1 MGYQKYLQYMFL
13 LIGATLCTGLQ
24 GATSTDDLPRGE
36 QLYLIHCASCHGPK
50 GEGGRGP
57 RLAIP
62 KLARAPNEEVLVDV
76 IRQGIPGTE
85 MVAARLNND
94 EIRQVAAWV
103 LRLGQTERP
112 QIADDV
118 ARGERLYYSKGKCA
132 QCHTINSLGGVL
144 GPDLTDIGNR
154 RAPAHLRR
162 SLLEPEAEVPE
173 NFSQYRWVTHIPDNF
188 LQIRVITKDGR
199 RLTGVRLNEDP
210 FSIQL
215 RDFSGNVHSFFKS
228 ELEELHKD
236 WGKSPMPSYRGV
248 FTSEELDDL
257 VGFLASLRGGK

>member
-1 MGYQKYLQYMFL
+1 MGSERYLQYMVL
-13 LIGATLCTGLQ
+13 LIGAILCTGLQ
-24 GATSTDDLPRGE
+24 QAISTDDLPQGE
-36 QLYLIHCASCHGPK
+36 RLYLIHCASCHGPK

-57 RLAIP
+57 RLAVP
-62 KLARAPNEEVLVDV
+62 KLARASNEEALVNL

-85 MVAARLNND
+85 MVAARLDND
-94 EIRQVAAWV
+94 EVRQVAAWV
-103 LRLGQTERP
+103 LKLGETTRP

-118 ARGERLYYSKGKCA
+118 ATGERLYYTKGKCA
-132 QCHTINSLGGVL
+132 QCHTIKAQGGVL
-144 GPDLTDIGNR
+144 GPDLTNIGNR
-154 RAPAHLRR
+154 RAPAHLRQ

-188 LQIRVITKDGR
+188 LQIRVVTKDGR

-210 FSIQL
+210 FSIQF
-215 RDFSGNVHSFFKS
+215 RDLSDNVHSFFKS

-248 FTSEELDDL
+248 FTTEELDDL
-257 VGFLASLRGGK
+257 IAFLASLRGGK

>member
-1 MGYQKYLQYMFL
+1 MLL

-24 GATSTDDLPRGE
+24 GATLTDDLPQAE
-36 QLYLIHCASCHGPK
+36 QLYLIHCAGCHGPK

-62 KLARAPNEEVLVDV
+62 KLARAPNEEVLSDV

-103 LRLGQTERP
+103 FNLGKTERL

-144 GPDLTDIGNR
+144 GPDLTDIGIR

-162 SLLEPEAEVPE
+162 SLLEPEEEVPE

-215 RDFSGNVHSFFKS
+215 RDFSGKVHSFFKS
-228 ELEELHKD
+228 ELKEFHKD
-236 WGKSPMPSYRGV
+236 WGKSPMPSYREV
-248 FTSEELDDL
+248 FTSQELDD
-257 VGFLASLRGGK
+257 VVAFLASLRGGK

>member
-1 MGYQKYLQYMFL
+1 MGSRKYLQYMFL

-24 GATSTDDLPRGE
+24 GATSIDDRPQGE

-85 MVAARLNND
+85 MVSARLNNN

-103 LRLGQTERP
+103 LKLGQTERP

-199 RLTGVRLNEDP
+199 RLIGVRLNEDP

-215 RDFSGNVHSFFKS
+215 RDFSGNVHSLYKS
-228 ELEELHKD
+228 ELEEFHKD
-236 WGKSPMPSYRGV
+236 WGKSPMPSYRGI

-257 VGFLASLRGGK
+257 VGFLASLRGEK